1 MGIYVMNKKGKR
13 KIKKTVYNILLMVV
27 LLSLATCGA
36 FVLHSLVPENIA
48 NVTLIYTLALILIAR
63 FTESYAYSLITTIF
77 CVVAINYYF
86 TYPYFKFNFTLSG
99 YPITFL
105 VISAISLIISTLT
118 IHLKIQGEMLAE
130 NEKKLM
136 EAEKE
141 KMRANLLRA
150 ISHDLRTPLTSIIGS
165 ASTYIE
171 NKNDFKEEEKLE
183 LIQKINDDANWLL
196 NMVENLLSVTRI
208 QNNMAK
214 VTKSSEVV
222 EEVVSEAVI
231 RLKKRL
237 PNAEVKVEV
246 PTDFLMIPMDAM
258 LIEQVLINLLENSIV
273 HSQSP
278 TPTELKV
285 WEDEDYVVFSVKDNG
300 IGINEEKVNALLDGM
315 PINDYSSGDKKKGM
329 GIGLSICKTIVLA
342 HQGEIF
348 ARNIDKGTEFV
359 FKLPKEDNEKNI

>member
-1 MGIYVMNKKGKR
+1 MKNKG
-13 KIKKTVYNILLMVV
+13 KIKKIINNTLIMFILLF
-27 LLSLATCGA
+27 LATCVA
-36 FVLHSLVPENIA
+36 FVLHQLVPENIS
-48 NVTLIYTLALILIAR
+48 NVTLIYILALILIAR

-77 CVVAINYYF
+77 CVIAINYCF

-118 IHLKIQGEMLAE
+118 IHLKIQDEILAE

-171 NKNDFKEEEKLE
+171 NKNDFKEDEKLE
-183 LIQKINDDANWLL
+183 LIEKINDDANWLL

-208 QNNMAK
+208 QNNTAR
-214 VTKSSEVV
+214 VTKNAEVV

-231 RLKKRL
+231 RLKKRI
-237 PNAEVKVEV
+237 PQAEIKVTV
-246 PTDFLMIPMDAM
+246 PDNFLMIPMDAM
-258 LIEQVLINLLENSIV
+258 LIEQVLINLMENSIV
-273 HSQSP
+273 HSQST
-278 TPTELKV
+278 TPTELNV
-285 WEDEDYVVFSVKDNG
+285 WEDDAFVVFSVKDNG
-300 IGINEEKVNALLDGM
+300 IGINEKKVKALLDGM
-315 PINDYSSGDKKKGM
+315 PTDDYGSGDKKKGM

-348 ARNIDKGTEFV
+348 AKNTDNGTEFI
-359 FKLPKEDNEKNI
+359 FKLPKEENL